1 MNLISSHFR
10 YHCIGVFKD
19 PVAIVNGREWPVK
32 LRVNGGEPQ
41 NEVEARLDDV
51 VEYVLPLEGP

>member
-10 YHCIGVFKD
+10 YHCTGVFKD
-19 PVAIVNGREWPVK
+19 STVMVNGREWPVK

-41 NEVEARLDDV
+41 NEVEAGLDDV
-51 VEYVLPLEGP
+51 VEYVLPLEIH